1 MSFHD
6 CFPSFELRGS
16 VRLLCLNEATQVM
29 LIHQVVSEGM
39 EGTRCEPEIL
49 SFNLYY
55 RHLSLM

>member
-1 MSFHD
+1 MGFHD

-39 EGTRCEPEIL
+39 EGTRCKPEIL
-49 SFNLYY
+49 SINLY
-55 RHLSLM
+55 